1 MPRKPFRR
9 PATGLRGAGVRH
21 AHGYGRSRR
30 HAKAGG
36 KFGGTMRPICSI
48 VMPTRNCLAYLP
60 KAFASIRLQ
69 QVEGLEILVVD
80 DGSTDGTDA
89 FLAQEVG
96 RWPVLRVLS
105 TDGIGPARARNYAIE
120 RAEGELVA
128 FLDADD
134 VWLEHKLARQLAY
147 HAANPE
153 VALTGTD
160 YRFVNEAGQTFS
172 TFFDLVKPDEFFFG
186 APAFQRLADPCAAL
200 LGCNLI
206 GTSTAVART
215 AVLREVGGFPAE
227 LPSASDWAL
236 WLRIADRHPVALS
249 GATLVD
255 YLDRPGSVSK
265 NIAARIAA
273 LHAIVDAYADRTSP
287 AMVKSIRRVR
297 TQITLVEAEADL
309 AAGRTWASLVGR
321 LRAFAGDP
329 SPEIARGIAASL
341 LVGLGARSI

>member
-1 MPRKPFRR
+1 
-9 PATGLRGAGVRH
+9 
-21 AHGYGRSRR
+21 
-30 HAKAGG
+30 
-36 KFGGTMRPICSI
+36 MRPICSI

-60 KAFASIRLQ
+60 KAFESIRLQ
-69 QVEGLEILVVD
+69 QVEGLEVLVVD

-89 FLAQEVG
+89 FLAQEAG
-96 RWPVLRVLS
+96 RWPGLRVLS
-105 TDGIGPARARNYAIE
+105 TDGIGPARARNHAIAV
-120 RAEGELVA
+120 AEGELIA

-134 VWLEHKLARQLAY
+134 VWLDDKLARQLAF
-147 HAANPE
+147 HAANPD

-160 YRFVNEAGQTFS
+160 YRFVNEAGQAFG

-215 AVLREVGGFPAE
+215 AALRDVEGFPTDV
-227 LPSASDWAL
+227 PSASDWAL
-236 WLRIADRHPVALS
+236 WLKIADRHPVAVS

-265 NIAARIAA
+265 NVAARIAA
-273 LHAIVDAYADRTSP
+273 LHAIVDAYADRASP
-287 AMVKSIRRVR
+287 AMVRSIRRAR

-309 AAGRTWASLVGR
+309 AAGRAWASLVGR
-321 LRAFAGDP
+321 LRAFADEP
-329 SPEIARGIAASL
+329 SPEIVRGIAASL
-341 LVGLGARSI
+341 LAGIGARSV

>member
-1 MPRKPFRR
+1 
-9 PATGLRGAGVRH
+9 
-21 AHGYGRSRR
+21 
-30 HAKAGG
+30 
-36 KFGGTMRPICSI
+36 MRPICSI
-48 VMPTRNCLAYLP
+48 VIPTRNCLAYLP
-60 KAFASIRLQ
+60 KALESIRLQ
-69 QVEGLEILVVD
+69 GVDGLEILVAD

-89 FLAQEVG
+89 FLAQEAG
-96 RWPVLRVLS
+96 RWPALRVLS
-105 TDGIGPARARNYAIE
+105 TGGIGPARARNHAID
-120 RAEGELVA
+120 RAEGELIA

-134 VWLEHKLARQLAY
+134 VWLENKLARQLAF
-147 HAANPE
+147 HAANPD

-186 APAFQRLADPCAAL
+186 APAFQRIADPCAAL

-206 GTSTAVART
+206 GTSTAMART
-215 AVLREVGGFPAE
+215 AVLKEAGGFPTDV
-227 LPSASDWAL
+227 PSASDWAL
-236 WLRIADRHPVALS
+236 WLRIADRHPVAIS

-265 NIAARIAA
+265 NVAARIAA

-287 AMVKSIRRVR
+287 AMVKAIRRAR

-309 AAGRTWASLVGR
+309 SAGRAWASLAGR
-321 LRAFAGDP
+321 LKAFAGDP

-341 LVGLGARSI
+341 LVSIGARSV